1 LSSLAM
7 AKAVISLTISLALL
21 VVQCSSSPVWVQ
33 KKLPTT
39 SRCQK
44 LCPECKDPT
53 CKCTDSCWPGSSL
66 QDTPDKTC
74 NCFAQL
80 GFCKDGEKPVYT
92 PGKEC
97 PSCWPPENKA
107 CMCFAAIGFCEPP
120 KRLPET
126 SRCKQLC
133 PGCNDPKCKCPKGA
147 CWPGHS
153 LNQTSDHNCDCFAEL
168 GFCKAGEEPVYT
180 PGKKCPSCWPAEN
193 KACMCFAAL
202 GFCKDTPLLGASD
215 AGNITIHKT
224 LQDECAEATL
234 DGSVAGYASKLPGV
248 KTGNCASEGFFLPL
262 PPTQSDFWNVPVL
275 GAVAIHKFTK
285 PFETSPTT
293 AVAAKPC
300 CRGTCSEPGMKKYW
314 SIAHGLFGTKHC
326 GECCMDPKKYNL
338 YHFFEKNLTLSD
350 QPSPCHA
357 FGFTKYDSTVTHG
370 FGPIKMTLDLYDLP

>member
-1 LSSLAM
+1 MGRALSSLAM

-44 LCPECKDPT
+44 LCPDCKDPT

-74 NCFAQL
+74 N
-80 GFCKDGEKPVYT
+80 
-92 PGKEC
+92 
-97 PSCWPPENKA
+97 
-107 CMCFAAIGFCEPP
+107 
-120 KRLPET
+120 
-126 SRCKQLC
+126 
-133 PGCNDPKCKCPKGA
+133 
-147 CWPGHS
+147 
-153 LNQTSDHNCDCFAEL
+153 CFAEL

-275 GAVAIHKFTK
+275 GTVAIHKFTK

-357 FGFTKYDSTVTHG
+357 FGFSKYDSTVAHG